1 MSLIDRARG
10 EYATWIGSVADAVVM
25 ARGRISRQQVVQL
38 VETASN
44 VFTMHTTAAPKQA
57 ALEDFQFSLDEDG
70 QNPPLPEAWT
80 SALKGAKVEVD
91 LRAARFLD
99 RPLELPRRA
108 SEFLDAMIR
117 SQIDR
122 LTPWTAS
129 EAAFSWTAPVDI
141 GNDRIRVNV
150 IAVPKA
156 KLNPLIQLI
165 EDWGVGSVALKVRL
179 EAAAPGG
186 PGSIKL
192 LERRFSGT
200 LDAARVR
207 GVLSAVLLGAV
218 GAAALAFV
226 VGDFVG
232 ARLDAEQ
239 LQLAARI
246 SERRSALRIGAGAG
260 GETAQALLVRRK
272 QLTPSAVMAIE
283 ALSKILPDDTYVTEL
298 RIEKDK
304 LQVVGITSDA
314 PALVKLIEQS
324 PLFSRA
330 TFFAPTTRA
339 ANDPGERFHV
349 EVRLQPSFGSKT

>member
-1 MSLIDRARG
+1 MSLVDRARS
-10 EYATWIGSVADAVVM
+10 EYATWIASVAEAVVT
-25 ARGRISRQQVVQL
+25 ARGRISRQQVVRL
-38 VETASN
+38 VETAAN
-44 VFTMHTTAAPKQA
+44 VFTMHMTAAPKQV
-57 ALEDFQFSLDEDG
+57 ALADVQFSLGEDG
-70 QNPPLPEAWT
+70 QDPPLPEPWT
-80 SALKGAKVEVD
+80 SVLRGARVEVE
-91 LRAARFLD
+91 LRAARFLE

-108 SEFLDAMIR
+108 SEFMDAMIR

-129 EAAFSWTAPVDI
+129 EAAFSWTSPVDV
-141 GNDRIRVNV
+141 GNDRIKVNV
-150 IAVPKA
+150 IAVPKV

-165 EDWGVGSVALKVRL
+165 EDWGVGSVALNVSL
-179 EAAAPGG
+179 DPASPDG
-186 PGSIKL
+186 PRSIKL
-192 LERRFSGT
+192 LERRFSAT
-200 LDAARVR
+200 LDVARVR
-207 GVLSAVLLGAV
+207 GALNVALLSVV

-226 VGDFVG
+226 VGDFLG

-239 LQLAARI
+239 QQLAARI
-246 SERRSALRIGAGAG
+246 AERRSAVRLGAGAG
-260 GETAQALLVRRK
+260 GDAAQNLLVRRK
-272 QLTPSAVMAIE
+272 QATPSAVMALE

-304 LQVVGITSDA
+304 LQIVGITQDA
-314 PALVKLIEQS
+314 PALVNLIEQS